1 MELSKIKPFID
12 TTIYKLF
19 EDDKNL
25 YLYSNIS
32 NQAANLCQQILNYDA
47 SNEEWYIYPF
57 ALVVQYI
64 AQNQLS
70 YSDEAFIA
78 RIKQQFEEA
87 KKILANNSKTSSGDL
102 VDKIYTTEIINND
115 KF

>member
-1 MELSKIKPFID
+1 MELTKIKPFID

-19 EDDKNL
+19 EDDNI
-25 YLYSNIS
+25 LYSNII

-70 YSDEAFIA
+70 YSDDAFIA

-102 VDKIYTTEIINND
+102 GDKIYTTEINNND

>member
-19 EDDKNL
+19 VDDNNL
-25 YLYSNIS
+25 YSKII

-70 YSDEAFIA
+70 YSDDAFIA

-102 VDKIYTTEIINND
+102 GDKIYTTEINNND

>member
-1 MELSKIKPFID
+1 MELAKIKPFID

-19 EDDKNL
+19 NDDSEI
-25 YLYSNIS
+25 YAQIID
-32 NQAANLCQQILNYDA
+32 QANKYCQQILNYDA

-70 YSDEAFIA
+70 YSDDAFIA

-102 VDKIYTTEIINND
+102 GDKIYTTGINNND

>member
-19 EDDKNL
+19 NDDSEI
-25 YLYSNIS
+25 YAQIID
-32 NQAANLCQQILNYDA
+32 QANKYCQQILNYDA

-70 YSDEAFIA
+70 YSDDAFIA

-102 VDKIYTTEIINND
+102 GDKIFTTEINNND

>member
-1 MELSKIKPFID
+1 MELAKIKPFID

-19 EDDKNL
+19 NDDSEI
-25 YLYSNIS
+25 YAQIID
-32 NQAANLCQQILNYDA
+32 QANKYCQQILNYDA

-70 YSDEAFIA
+70 YSDDAFIA

-102 VDKIYTTEIINND
+102 GDKIYTTEINNND

>member
-19 EDDKNL
+19 EDDNIL
-25 YLYSNIS
+25 YVNII

-70 YSDEAFIA
+70 YSDDAFIA

-102 VDKIYTTEIINND
+102 GDKIYTTEINNND

>member
-19 EDDKNL
+19 EDDNIL
-25 YLYSNIS
+25 YVNII
-32 NQAANLCQQILNYDA
+32 NQASNLCKQILNYDA

-70 YSDEAFIA
+70 YSDDAFIA

-102 VDKIYTTEIINND
+102 GGKIYTTEINNND

>member
-19 EDDKNL
+19 EDDNIL
-25 YLYSNIS
+25 YVNII
-32 NQAANLCQQILNYDA
+32 NQAANLCKQILNYDA

-70 YSDEAFIA
+70 YSDDAFIA

-102 VDKIYTTEIINND
+102 GDKIYTTEINNND